1 MEVRGRRKI
10 GLDEGYNVFLIVFA
24 SVLKMDQYSDIYHYG
39 GTYEEKQGL
48 RELRLHDIVSVLIHF
63 HFTGSSFRQDI
74 FKETSDTYAL
84 SRAAGVA

>member
-1 MEVRGRRKI
+1 
-10 GLDEGYNVFLIVFA
+10 
-24 SVLKMDQYSDIYHYG
+24 MDQYSDIYHYG

-48 RELRLHDIVSVLIHF
+48 RELRLVSCREHDIVSVLIHF